1 MQRLCLAEMCNT
13 SADFFPSLGGFCRRV
28 DLSIVKLRVSKIH
41 YRVMWRNSECNK
53 WRIRE
58 LKLPHKL
65 KFTCKLA
72 SAALVLVLQTSRVN
86 CLYPPVVKLLSPPTG
101 WGWEGQ
107 GIWTLCKYL
116 VSSMLWQAPR
126 WSKTRTTSQI
136 QALLA
141 PLCSLFYS
149 LLIVAIALLWATAWT
164 PAPSA
169 VNHLN

>member
-13 SADFFPSLGGFCRRV
+13 SADFFPSLGGGCRKV
-28 DLSIVKLRVSKIH
+28 DLSIVILRVPRIH
-41 YRVMWRNSECNK
+41 HRVMWRNSQCNK
-53 WRIRE
+53 GRITE
-58 LKLPHKL
+58 LKLPYKL

-72 SAALVLVLQTSRVN
+72 SAAFVLVLLQTYTEN

-116 VSSMLWQAPR
+116 VISVLWKAPR
-126 WSKTRTTSQI
+126 WSKTRTTSQT

-141 PLCSLFYS
+141 PHCSLLCS
-149 LLIVAIALLWATAWT
+149 LLIVATVLLWAA
-164 PAPSA
+164 AE
-169 VNHLN
+169 H